1 MPRSD
6 GVDPSKVIGQYMLQG
21 WALLADHCPRCNTPL
36 ISKKGGD
43 MFCCCCECKV
53 VTQKTEAAARGV
65 GAALPPVSP
74 TDAVTQAEIDAF
86 EADDGGGG
94 GDGDEGDEG
103 IVTAGAIPPRSYDEM
118 RAEYDEK
125 NKARDV
131 ISAKLGTYVHPHPMS
146 HYVLLS
152 SLPPSSLSSL
162 ASLPPLYIIALRP
175 HSRADRH
182 PLLLIHPDTCCR
194 AGPCWASYVPW
205 TRATARR

>member
-1 MPRSD
+1 
-6 GVDPSKVIGQYMLQG
+6 MLQG

-65 GAALPPVSP
+65 GAALPPASP

-86 EADDGGGG
+86 EADDDDDDGGGGG
-94 GDGDEGDEG
+94 GDGDEG
-103 IVTAGAIPPRSYDEM
+103 IITAGAIPPRSYDEM

-131 ISAKLGTYVHPHPMS
+131 ISAKLGTYVRHH
-146 HYVLLS
+146 
-152 SLPPSSLSSL
+152 PSSRPLS
-162 ASLPPLYIIALRP
+162 PLYIIALSP
-175 HSRADRH
+175 H
-182 PLLLIHPDTCCR
+182 PLIPTL
-194 AGPCWASYVPW
+194 V
-205 TRATARR
+205 